1 MSIEN
6 KKGVIDIKKNEKDF
20 EEHLK
25 IMKMRRI
32 QHLMKVNS
40 LEFNII
46 QIVWR
51 NMVKQQNE
59 IFKIMDNENKIIL
72 QGTI

>member
-6 KKGVIDIKKNEKDF
+6 NKGVIDLKKNEKDF
-20 EEHLK
+20 EEHIK
-25 IMKMRRI
+25 IMNMRRI
-32 QHLMKVNS
+32 LHNKIENS

-46 QIVWR
+46 EIVWR
-51 NMVKQQNE
+51 NMGKQQNE

-72 QGTI
+72 

>member
-6 KKGVIDIKKNEKDF
+6 NKGVIDLKKNEKDF
-20 EEHLK
+20 EEHIK

-32 QHLMKVNS
+32 LHNKIENS

-46 QIVWR
+46 EIVWR
-51 NMVKQQNE
+51 NMGKQQNE

-72 QGTI
+72 